1 VVGSKA
7 YDAALTAAKVAHE
20 FAFYPTGVH
29 GYGLHCQG
37 DAKAWPDDTLK
48 WLRKVLPTLGK

>member
-20 FAFYPTGVH
+20 FAFYPTGGH

-48 WLRKVLPTLGK
+48 WLRKVLPPLGK